1 MAVQDDAREN
11 VMVAMFNLKQAP
23 DRARHD
29 PDAFLDH
36 QGHRFLFEL
45 KSTTNNSISTV
56 RDFGPDHIKKWLEMH
71 WIVGF
76 FKSSVQ
82 VPTYCYYLTPLDM
95 KKWTDE
101 IWEYVKVD
109 FAFADIAAKRITMDD
124 LYNLFGKKNSYSIK
138 DAKSVNKKQYT
149 ALEYID
155 RCDLM
160 GGISVSMF
168 NRAKCPFVSA
178 DWITENIGLKGIYA
192 VDDINKLVNYQ
203 SDPEVIAQYVLG
215 KHVDSDKISNI
226 LPPLIC
232 ENEGSKIL
240 GGVTVKKASS
250 LIKGLLSKKST
261 LRLVDIK
268 ASYSP
273 SAMLEIIRDRCR
285 YLINRGS
292 TLNNPHINEEF
303 FARFDQID
311 DEHAQ
316 RLREKLSAYLLAN
329 PPKELLGDGNTDPSP
344 SGV

>member
-1 MAVQDDAREN
+1 MAVQDDSREN

-76 FKSSVQ
+76 FKSGVQ

-109 FAFADIAAKRITMDD
+109 FAFADIAAKRITIDD
-124 LYNLFGKKNSYSIK
+124 LYDLFGQKNSYSVNE
-138 DAKSVNKKQYT
+138 AKSINKKQYT
-149 ALEYID
+149 ASEYIEK
-155 RCDLM
+155 CDLS
-160 GGISVSMF
+160 GGISPSAF
-168 NRAKCPFVSA
+168 NRTRCPFVSD
-178 DWITENIGLKGIYA
+178 DWFAENIGFKDVYA
-192 VDDINKLVNYQ
+192 VEDILKLVNYQ
-203 SDPEVIAQYVLG
+203 SNLEIIAEQVSG
-215 KHVDSDKISNI
+215 RHVDGDQIANI
-226 LPPLIC
+226 LPPSIIDR
-232 ENEGSKIL
+232 EGVNITEGISA
-240 GGVTVKKASS
+240 KKASS
-250 LIKGLLSKKST
+250 LIKSIATKKGLQT
-261 LRLVDIK
+261 LVDIR

-329 PPKELLGDGNTDPSP
+329 PPKELLGDGNTDSVPS
-344 SGV
+344 